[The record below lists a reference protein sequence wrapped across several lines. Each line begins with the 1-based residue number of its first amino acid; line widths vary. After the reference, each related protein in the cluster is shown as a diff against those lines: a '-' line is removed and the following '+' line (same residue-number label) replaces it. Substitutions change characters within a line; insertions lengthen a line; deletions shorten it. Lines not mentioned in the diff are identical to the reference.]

1 MEKRIVTPLVFL
13 AALIVSVSGQTI
25 RLVSPL
31 NNGVGR
37 IEVFYNGTW
46 GTVCDDSFGTDEAKV
61 ACRQLGRYKSGLTP
75 RAIQSFG
82 FGGGKILLDDVS
94 CSGTESSLA
103 SCSHRPWGVNNC
115 GHSEDVGIICDP
127 SDITM
132 KLTPNYNKGLL
143 QVYHSGRWGTVCDDY
158 FGQVE
163 ASVVCRAL
171 GYQGGKAI
179 DESSSITMWLDDVQC
194 TIRNTDLK
202 DCKHRPWGSDDCS
215 DSEAVGVQCFSFPE
229 DSTAARLVSTT
240 NTPGEG
246 VLELYH
252 GGQWGSVCYTGFGVE
267 EATVVCR
274 MLGHNTF
281 GASSHLNTG
290 SSSRHVIL
298 DKVKC
303 LGTELSL
310 NECLHYPWGSVTC
323 SSAVVRIQCPS
334 ANLQIR
340 LNSTTRGRGRVEV
353 LHNNVWGTVCRGS
366 SFSSQ
371 EAQVVCKMANLPWTT
386 AYVTTSF
393 GPGEGIIWL
402 SNVDCTG
409 TETSL
414 DQCSHSGWGTA
425 TSCSHSS
432 DVGVVC
438 RGVSGTVIH
447 LEPPGSV
454 LNALLGQVIS
464 VVCVVDYSNSPVT
477 SFRWTHNG
485 QPYSGQTFSKT
496 VTSKSDSGNLTC
508 SVGNVHASTR
518 INVWYSPVVHLEPRN
533 DTLDVG
539 VGEDLRVQCVVD
551 DANPNVYTF
560 QWSHNGQ
567 TSTGSTFLKR
577 NISKS
582 DQGELTCTADNGHM
596 MTPGRAATTIHVTSA
611 LVIHLEPQG
620 SVLNVLLGQVISAVC
635 VVDYSN
641 SPVTSFRW
649 THNGHPY
656 SGQAFSKTVTSKSD
670 SGSLTCSVGNVHAST
685 RINVWYPT
693 VVHLEPQNDT
703 LDVGVGEDLSVRC
716 VVDDGNPS
724 VHTVRWSHNGQT
736 VTGHG
741 STFLKRNITK
751 SDQGQL
757 TCTADNGHMMTPG
770 RAVAT
775 VNVRYPP
782 EIHLSPRQ
790 DEFSAM
796 AGDAVEVEC
805 VVDDAN
811 PAVTSYTW
819 CHNDNISHG
828 QTFMKHVSP
837 DDAGNLSCSA
847 TNEQGTS
854 TVQTSI
860 NVLQVSSLIGSDDTT
875 SQIKLIAIVTGSV
888 GIVTIIILI
897 IIIIHLR
904 RRLYAAKPEHEPKR
918 SEQTSRA
925 DEIPARCCNYETVER
940 PSGGAENTY
949 CEVGLSQ
956 TTGKE
961 RKVRS
966 PKEQASND
974 DGNPAHVYGNTGFED
989 EENIR
994 KKKGTASGTNYGNIQ
1009 LEMSE
1014 NIRQKRGKERKV
1026 RSPKG
1031 QAYNDDGNP
1040 AHVYGNTGFE
1050 DEENIRKEK
1059 GTASGTNYG
1068 NIQLEMSENI
1078 RQKRGKE
1085 RKVRSPK
1092 GQAYNDEPIYQ
1103 NTTFTNQ
1110 SSI

>member
-1 MEKRIVTPLVFL
+1 MAKWITADIILL
-13 AALIVSVSGQTI
+13 ACISFSVSVSGQTI

-518 INVWYSPVVHLEPRN
+518 INVWY
-533 DTLDVG
+533 
-539 VGEDLRVQCVVD
+539 
-551 DANPNVYTF
+551 
-560 QWSHNGQ
+560 
-567 TSTGSTFLKR
+567 
-577 NISKS
+577 
-582 DQGELTCTADNGHM
+582 
-596 MTPGRAATTIHVTSA
+596 
-611 LVIHLEPQG
+611 
-620 SVLNVLLGQVISAVC
+620 
-635 VVDYSN
+635 
-641 SPVTSFRW
+641 
-649 THNGHPY
+649 
-656 SGQAFSKTVTSKSD
+656 
-670 SGSLTCSVGNVHAST
+670 
-685 RINVWYPT
+685 PT

>member
-1 MEKRIVTPLVFL
+1 MEKRIGTHMVFL
-13 AALIVSVSGQTI
+13 ATLIVSVSVSGQTI

-46 GTVCDDSFGTDEAKV
+46 GTVCDDGFGADEAKV

-75 RAIQSFG
+75 RAIQRFG
-82 FGGGKILLDDVS
+82 FGGGKIWLDDVS

-103 SCSHRPWGVNNC
+103 SCSHRPLGAHNC
-115 GHSEDVGIICDP
+115 LHSEDVGIICDP

-132 KLTPNYNKGLL
+132 KLTPSYNKGLL

-158 FGQVE
+158 FGLVE
-163 ASVVCRAL
+163 ASVVCKAL
-171 GYQGGKAI
+171 GYQGGKVI

-194 TIRNTDLK
+194 TMRNTDLK
-202 DCKHRPWGSDDCS
+202 YCKHRQWGSDDCS

-252 GGQWGSVCYTGFGVE
+252 GGQWGRVCCIGFGVE
-267 EATVVCR
+267 EATVACR
-274 MLGHNTF
+274 MLGHNTI
-281 GASSHLNTG
+281 GALASSYLNTV

-323 SSAVVRIQCPS
+323 SSIVVGIQCPS
-334 ANLQIR
+334 ADLQIR

-353 LHNNVWGTVCRGS
+353 LHNDVWGTVCRGS

-386 AYVTTSF
+386 AYVTTSY

-425 TSCSHSS
+425 ISCAHSS

-438 RGVSGTVIH
+438 RGATLNIH
-447 LEPPGSV
+447 LEPTGSV
-454 LNALLGQVIS
+454 LNVIIGQVVS
-464 VVCVVDYSNSPVT
+464 VKCVVGYSNSPVT
-477 SFRWTHNG
+477 SFRWTHSG
-485 QPYSGQTFSKT
+485 QSYSGQTFSKT
-496 VTSKSDSGNLTC
+496 ITSKADSGSLTC

-518 INVWYSPVVHLEPRN
+518 LSVLYPPVVHLEPRN
-533 DTLDVG
+533 DSLDVG
-539 VGEDLRVQCVVD
+539 VGEDLRVRCVVD
-551 DANPNVYTF
+551 DANPSVHTF

-582 DQGELTCTADNGHM
+582 DQGQLTCTADNGHM
-596 MTPGRAATTIHVTSA
+596 MTPRRAATTIHVTSA
-611 LVIHLEPQG
+611 LVIHLEPPG
-620 SVLNVLLGQVISAVC
+620 SVLNVLLGQVIGVVC

-685 RINVWYPT
+685 RINVWYPP
-693 VVHLEPQNDT
+693 VVHLEPSNDT
-703 LDVGVGEDLSVRC
+703 LDVGVGEDLRVRC
-716 VVDDGNPS
+716 VVDDANPG
-724 VHTVRWSHNGQT
+724 VYTIQWSHNGQSCN
-736 VTGHG
+736 G
-741 STFLKRNITK
+741 STFLKRNISK
-751 SDQGQL
+751 SDQGEL
-757 TCTADNGHMMTPG
+757 ICTADNGHMMTPG

-790 DEFSAM
+790 DVISVM

-811 PAVTSYTW
+811 PAVTSYMW
-819 CHNDNISHG
+819 CHNNNISHG
-828 QTFMKHVSP
+828 QTFMKHVSSS
-837 DDAGNLSCSA
+837 DAGNLSCSA

-854 TVQTSI
+854 TVQTTI
-860 NVLQVSSLIGSDDTT
+860 NVLQASSLIMSDNTT
-875 SQIKLIAIVTGSV
+875 SQNEVIAIVTGSV
-888 GIVTIIILI
+888 GIVTMILLL

-904 RRLYAAKPEHEPKR
+904 RRLQLPTNRKAKEKSKR
-918 SEQTSRA
+918 SERASRSDA
-925 DEIPARCCNYETVER
+925 IPARPQTDYETIGTQSE
-940 PSGGAENTY
+940 GAENIY
-949 CEVGLSQ
+949 CQIQE
-956 TTGKE
+956 TAITDADPDDTH
-961 RKVRS
+961 R
-966 PKEQASND
+966 ND
-974 DGNPAHVYGNTGFED
+974 AFED
-989 EENIR
+989 EEDIDQNLDADPDDTYR
-994 KKKGTASGTNYGNIQ
+994 
-1009 LEMSE
+1009 
-1014 NIRQKRGKERKV
+1014 
-1026 RSPKG
+1026 
-1031 QAYNDDGNP
+1031 ND
-1040 AHVYGNTGFE
+1040 AFE
-1050 DEENIRKEK
+1050 DEEDIDQNLDRPRTSRPRVTTPAQDRYIPLFHLRHRKAIATE
-1059 GTASGTNYG
+1059 TAGRIPGFRRVSDPTVRNH
-1068 NIQLEMSENI
+1068 L
-1078 RQKRGKE
+1078 
-1085 RKVRSPK
+1085 RK
-1092 GQAYNDEPIYQ
+1092 D
-1103 NTTFTNQ
+1103 NTP
-1110 SSI
+1110 SIAHNSCLGRLPS